1 MALQSWFGGK
11 QKEWFDGCMVSE
23 DSFCTVESWR
33 HQGRRRSWV
42 DQRCWPKDLFPSDAQ
57 AGTAARSGAGPQ
69 GSKVP

>member
-1 MALQSWFGGK
+1 MALQNWFGGK
-11 QKEWFDGCMVSE
+11 QKSE
-23 DSFCTVESWR
+23 NSFCTVESWR
-33 HQGRRRSWV
+33 HQGRRSWV